1 MPDQTAFQIDA
12 FQPDPLAWQ
21 EQMVVP
27 VVQQPSGGGG
37 RRIPNTYESLE
48 PRLER
53 ARKIRR
59 RLAEERKRL
68 AELKKQQTKVERQ
81 FKELEQSVLGL
92 DTSPRTA
99 APSEK
104 PAVKAARADGA
115 HLLEAQIKEYAE
127 RVALQAAKVRALR
140 KEMDQAQRE
149 ASDRNATEA
158 AMEVY
163 RAQQAQSEWE
173 RIENE
178 RLQQEADDEELQ
190 VLLMLAHEDAL

>member
-12 FQPDPLAWQ
+12 FQPDPLAFQ
-21 EQMVVP
+21 EEVVVP
-27 VVQQPSGGGG
+27 VVQQPSGGG

-81 FKELEQSVLGL
+81 FKELEQSALGL
-92 DTSPRTA
+92 DAGPRTA
-99 APSEK
+99 TVPEK
-104 PAVKAARADGA
+104 PAVRAARVDRAN
-115 HLLEAQIKEYAE
+115 LLEAQIKEYAD

-140 KEMDQAQRE
+140 KEMDQAERE
-149 ASDRNATEA
+149 ASDRNAVEA
-158 AMEVY
+158 AMEAY

-190 VLLMLAHEDAL
+190 MLLTLVHEDAL